1 MRFEAYSPI
10 AQTAL
15 RVLSHRGL
23 GMMGK
28 GKGRAF
34 PDFAI

>member
-15 RVLSHRGL
+15 RVLSHHGL
-23 GMMGK
+23 GMM
-28 GKGRAF
+28 GRAF